1 MRFFTKILMALVGFA
16 FTFGGVGKV
25 EAQEA
30 KLAKNGT
37 VVLARENYRPTKSVS
52 SLEELRNSVTVL
64 ASEVALHVRMISL
77 PNAGSAVRA
86 AIGISTFS
94 KDWCLASPRE
104 NAASFAPR
112 GTAASAAA
120 KVLPV

>member
-37 VVLARENYRPTKSVS
+37 VVLARENYRPTKSGS

-64 ASEVALHVRMISL
+64 ASDDAT
-77 PNAGSAVRA
+77 P
-86 AIGISTFS
+86 T
-94 KDWCLASPRE
+94 KPTKQKTKSPTK
-104 NAASFAPR
+104 P
-112 GTAASAAA
+112 
-120 KVLPV
+120 KK